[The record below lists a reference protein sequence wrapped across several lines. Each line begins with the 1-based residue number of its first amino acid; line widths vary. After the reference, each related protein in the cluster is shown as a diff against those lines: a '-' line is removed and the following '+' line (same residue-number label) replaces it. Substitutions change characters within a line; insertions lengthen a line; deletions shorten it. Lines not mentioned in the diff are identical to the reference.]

1 MKNAWLLGLLAAI
14 AAVPLVM
21 GQDKPFDSV
30 SKADLAQDKQ
40 DPDPRESRTAH
51 LRRMYATDRCTY
63 GDGLRAIAGLVND
76 APVEGDFVAGLKE
89 KGIVP
94 ASWNDAA
101 DSKLTK
107 GTLAYLLCKA
117 LDIKGGATMRITGT
131 SRRYAL
137 RECIYVGLMAVG
149 STDEYVSGRELLD
162 VMQRAALFKTDGSL
176 DKIRK

>member
-1 MKNAWLLGLLAAI
+1 VKKAWLVGLLVATGT
-14 AAVPLVM
+14 VPFVM
-21 GQDKPFDSV
+21 GQDNKEPEKS
-30 SKADLAQDKQ
+30 
-40 DPDPRESRTAH
+40 ESRTAH

-76 APVEGDFVAGLKE
+76 APAEGDFVAALKE

-94 ASWNDAA
+94 ADWNDAA
-101 DSKLTK
+101 ESKLTK

-117 LDIKGGATMRITGT
+117 LDIKGGATMRLTGT

-137 RECIYVGLMAVG
+137 RECIYVGLMGVG

-162 VMQRAALFKTDGSL
+162 VMQRAAIWKSEGSL
-176 DKIRK
+176 DRIRK